1 MVGFGSI
8 GNFSSSGSLISIDT
22 SVPGFGPIGA
32 NAFSRYGGYPY
43 QTLVHE
49 IGHLI
54 GLGHGGPYNGSVNSS
69 TQQFSA
75 YDTRL
80 WSLMSYIDPWTTTAK
95 YYGSYPVTGTNWGI
109 SPDGYF
115 NEPTTPMMLD
125 ILAAQRLYGPATS
138 GPLASGGQVFGFHSN
153 IDSSI
158 ARYFDFNVNKFP
170 VITIWDG
177 GLNNTLDLSGW
188 STPSTI
194 NLNPGTFSSANG
206 AVNNIG
212 IAPGTVIE
220 TAIGGGGNDTIIGN
234 SSNNT
239 LNGGG
244 GADTLFGGIG
254 ADTLIGGAGTDTAN
268 YASSSAGV
276 TVNLLTGLGSGG
288 DAQGDT
294 LSGIENITGSAFADV
309 LTGDNG
315 ANTLVGGAGAD
326 VLVGGLGTDTA
337 DYSSSAAAVN
347 VNLLT
352 GSGAGGDAQ
361 GDTLATIE
369 NIIGS
374 AFADTLTGN
383 AVANTLDGRSGND
396 TLIGGAGADALIGGA
411 GTDTADYSSSAA
423 GVTVNLQTGLGA
435 GGDAQGDTLSGI
447 ENIIGS
453 ALADVLTGDSGA
465 NTLVGGLGADVL
477 NGGAGTDTAD
487 YSSSAAGVTVSLETG
502 SGSGGD
508 AQGDALSGIENIIG
522 SALADTLTG
531 NGGINTLVG
540 GLGADVLNGRAGNDT
555 LSGGADTDTFLFDG
569 TAFTP
574 AQPGSAFFDRILDY
588 DQGNTGMF
596 SLAEGDTLDFSAL
609 ISPTH
614 VHDATGTLVRVLE
627 NPSGTAAILQI
638 DQDGTAGGMNWTTIA
653 RLDGVHTG
661 NGVRV
666 ILDSSQPAVTLFAP
680 AAGADQ
686 ELRRRRSRRHP
697 VAERQWHARGVA
709 DEWHQRG
716 DRQWRRL
723 VQSGAELAGQG
734 QRRLQ
739 RRRQVRHP
747 VAGQRWHARDLAD
760 GRHHCR
766 VGRCRRLVQS
776 GAELAGQG
784 QRRLQRRRQVRHP
797 VAGQRRHPA
806 IWLMDGTTAMSV
818 GAVGPFNPGPS
829 WQIKGSGDFDGDG
842 KSDILWQG
850 SDGTPAIWL
859 MDGINFVSTSAAGS
873 FNPGPSWQVKGS
885 GDFNGDGK
893 SDILWQGSDGTPS
906 IWLMDG
912 TTAVTVS
919 AAGSFNPGPSWQ
931 VKGSRRLQRRRQV
944 RHPVAGQRRHAGD
957 LADERHQHGVHKC
970 GRLVQSGN
978 GLARDRLASASPLTA
993 RRQVNDGG
1001 GHAERQ
1007 YHRGQRWQQLAAR
1020 HRQGRTSSMGL
1031 TRTDRRAKPVQ
1042 SPRNGLQPIFP
1053 RRFSPPRPPAI
1064 SVASSSSRKPARSK
1078 SSIFP
1083 RTRFR
1088 PRRFSTCPTR
1098 S

>member
-1 MVGFGSI
+1 MCISCGHPGLVHDGPDATPFDSGAVGGAISLGGASLNNSGPSFAATPPAGSEAEIAFLSGVTASDRVAATSFWTWFGNNPATYSSGQSDAAKWGSSIPGTPGNTVTYWFDTASAWTSTEQNALRSGLALWSVEVNIAFAGAVNAATANFIFYRGHNGSAFESSEYQTTTQVGFGSI
-8 GNFSSSGSLISIDT
+8 GNFSSAGSLISIDT
-22 SVPGFGPIGA
+22 SVPGFGPIGD
-32 NAFSRYGGYPY
+32 AFSRYGGYPY

-54 GLGHGGPYNGSVNSS
+54 GLGHGGPYNGNVNSS
-69 TQQFSA
+69 TQQFSP

-80 WSLMSYIDPWTTTAK
+80 WSLMSYIDPWTTSAK
-95 YYGSYPVTGTNWGI
+95 YYGSYPVTGTNWGTVQD
-109 SPDGYF
+109 PVNHLFYF
-115 NEPTTPMMLD
+115 NEPTTPMILD

-138 GPLASGGQVFGFHSN
+138 GPLASGGQIFGFHSN
-153 IDSSI
+153 TDPSI
-158 ARYFDFNVNKFP
+158 RNYFDFTVNAHP

-177 GLNNTLDLSGW
+177 GPNNTLDLSGW

-244 GADTLFGGIG
+244 GADTLIGGIG
-254 ADTLIGGAGTDTAN
+254 ADALIGGAGTDTAN

-294 LSGIENITGSAFADV
+294 LSGIENITGGAFADV

-396 TLIGGAGADALIGGA
+396 TLVGGAGADVLIGGA
-411 GTDTADYSSSAA
+411 GRDTADYSLSGA
-423 GVTVNLQTGLGA
+423 GVTVSLQTGFGS
-435 GGDAQGDTLSGI
+435 GGDAQGDTLSSI
-447 ENIIGS
+447 ENI
-453 ALADVLTGDSGA
+453 T
-465 NTLVGGLGADVL
+465 
-477 NGGAGTDTAD
+477 
-487 YSSSAAGVTVSLETG
+487 
-502 SGSGGD
+502 
-508 AQGDALSGIENIIG
+508 G

-531 NGGINTLVG
+531 DGGVNALVG

-555 LSGGADTDTFLFDG
+555 MSGGADTDTYLFDG

-596 SLAEGDTLDFSAL
+596 SLAEGDTLDFSAS
-609 ISPTH
+609 ISSTH
-614 VHDATGTLVRVLE
+614 VHDATGSLVRVLE

-638 DQDGTAGGMNWTTIA
+638 DQDGTAGGMNWATVA

-661 NGVRV
+661 NSVRV

-680 AAGADQ
+680 
-686 ELRRRRSRRHP
+686 
-697 VAERQWHARGVA
+697 
-709 DEWHQRG
+709 
-716 DRQWRRL
+716 
-723 VQSGAELAGQG
+723 ELA
-734 QRRLQ
+734 
-739 RRRQVRHP
+739 P
-747 VAGQRWHARDLAD
+747 
-760 GRHHCR
+760 
-766 VGRCRRLVQS
+766 
-776 GAELAGQG
+776 
-784 QRRLQRRRQVRHP
+784 
-797 VAGQRRHPA
+797 
-806 IWLMDGTTAMSV
+806 TK
-818 GAVGPFNPGPS
+818 N
-829 WQIKGSGDFDGDG
+829 FDGDVHG
-842 KSDILWQG
+842 DILWQSG
-850 SDGTPAIWL
+850 NGMPAVWL
-859 MDGINFVSTSAAGS
+859 MNGTSAVTVSGVGS

-893 SDILWQGSDGTPS
+893 SDILWQGGDGTPS

-912 TTAVTVS
+912 TTAISVG

-931 VKGSRRLQRRRQV
+931 VKG
-944 RHPVAGQRRHAGD
+944 AGD
-957 LADERHQHGVHKC
+957 F
-970 GRLVQSGN
+970 N
-978 GLARDRLASASPLTA
+978 GDGKSDILW
-993 RRQVNDGG
+993 QGNDG
-1001 GHAERQ
+1001 
-1007 YHRGQRWQQLAAR
+1007 
-1020 HRQGRTSSMGL
+1020 T
-1031 TRTDRRAKPVQ
+1031 
-1042 SPRNGLQPIFP
+1042 
-1053 RRFSPPRPPAI
+1053 PAI
-1064 SVASSSSRKPARSK
+1064 WLMNGTNMVSTSMAGSSNPGMDWHVIA
-1078 SSIFP
+1078 
-1083 RTRFR
+1083 
-1088 PRRFSTCPTR
+1088 
-1098 S
+1098 